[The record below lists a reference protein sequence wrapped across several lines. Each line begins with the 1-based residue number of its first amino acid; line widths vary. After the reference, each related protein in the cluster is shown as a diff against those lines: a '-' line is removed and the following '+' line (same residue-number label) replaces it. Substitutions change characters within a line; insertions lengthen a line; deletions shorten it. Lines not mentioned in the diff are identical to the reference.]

1 MGLLHV
7 RFSVRRLM
15 LLVAAIAVG
24 LALLGEFW
32 EGLPPRFVVRGIPA
46 RIARLRPGMTWEQT
60 REILG
65 LEQSWLVGGTGAYF
79 GGGEGNGHGMLEAY
93 WVRPPR
99 TVVVM
104 SRVGG
109 GDPAPVKTF
118 RSTAIL
124 KLWFRIRTDP
134 SSGTR
139 NWRRDESTRLV
150 RASFDGDSTTIAVMP
165 GSFPMERDPTPPE
178 P

>member
-65 LEQSWLVGGTGAYF
+65 LEKSWLVGGTGAYF
-79 GGGEGNGHGMLEAY
+79 GGGDGYGGQYMLVAY

-99 TVVVM
+99 AVVVM
-104 SRVGG
+104 GRDRG
-109 GDPAPVKTF
+109 GDPPPVKTF
-118 RSTAIL
+118 RSTLIL
-124 KLWFRIRTDP
+124 KLCFRGDA
-134 SSGTR
+134 GAGAH
-139 NWRRDESTRLV
+139 NWRSDKSTRLV
-150 RASFDGDSTTIAVMP
+150 RAAFCDDSTTIAEMP
-165 GSFPMERDPTPPE
+165 GSQ
-178 P
+178 